1 MQHDSTYQMHI
12 FRTREELSNYIE
24 SQDGRVG
31 FVPTMG
37 ALHDGHLQLVA
48 QAKAISDIVVVSVF
62 VNPTQFNNPRDLE
75 RYPRDEEGDSKK
87 LESAG
92 CDVVWFPKVDELYP
106 DEVESDFYDLGH
118 LEDVME
124 GEFRPGHFQG
134 VATIVD
140 RLFQSVNPDV
150 AIFGE
155 KDYQQVAVIKR
166 MTSLKNHPVEI
177 VVSPTKRESS
187 GLAMSSRNMLL
198 EPVFK
203 EAAVA
208 IYKAMNAI
216 RATKDERSVSDS
228 VTMANEAISAAGL
241 RPEYIVIA
249 DEDSLEPLEK
259 WENSER
265 PRVFV
270 AAYAGEVRLIDN
282 LSLN

>member
-1 MQHDSTYQMHI
+1 MHI

-48 QAKAISDIVVVSVF
+48 QAKEISDIVVVSVF

-75 RYPRDEEGDSKK
+75 RYPRDEAGDSRK

-106 DEVESDFYDLGH
+106 NEVESDHYELGH
-118 LEDVME
+118 LEEVME

-140 RLFQSVNPDV
+140 RLFKSVKPDV

-166 MTSLKNHPVEI
+166 MTSLKKHPVEI
-177 VVSPTKRESS
+177 VVSPTKREHS

-198 EPVFK
+198 EPSFK
-203 EAAVA
+203 EAAVS
-208 IYKAMNAI
+208 IFKAMNGI
-216 RATKDERSVSDS
+216 RQSRGERSVADS
-228 VTMANEAISAAGL
+228 VNMATELISTVGL

-249 DEDSLEPLEK
+249 DENSLEPLVK
-259 WENSER
+259 WEDSVS
-265 PRVFV
+265 PRIFI

-282 LSLN
+282 LSLK